1 MAANGLMMLPN
12 GWAIGFSKD
21 VLIAALERGNRG
33 DMAFNVTF
41 ADNAAEAAEMLR
53 TDIFG
58 LTDDWEGS
66 EPDRDFVEAFAH
78 KF

>member
-1 MAANGLMMLPN
+1 MAANGLMMLPS

-21 VLIAALERGNRG
+21 VLMAALERGNRG
-33 DMAFNVTF
+33 DMAFNVAF
-41 ADNAAEAAEMLR
+41 AGNAAEAAEMLR

-66 EPDRDFVEAFAH
+66 ESDRDFVEAFAH